1 MTLIQRQTR
10 IVRALERLYRRQW
23 QNPGQ
28 RSKAVRLL
36 AEFNAKRM
44 AFAGY
49 SAIEARA
56 SFKQCMDMA
65 QLNINAGP
73 LFAQP

>member
-10 IVRALERLYRRQW
+10 VVRALEGVYRRQW

-28 RSKAVRLL
+28 RSRAVRLV
-36 AEFNAKRM
+36 AGFNAKRM

-49 SAIEARA
+49 TADEARA

-65 QLNINAGP
+65 MLNINAGP
-73 LFAQP
+73 LFAQQ